1 MRLGGIFLK
10 YANVLPIKRKYVT
23 LPRAFFGEI
32 FSAGNLYGSDKNFY
46 MIRSVTI
53 KNFMSHADLDIK
65 EIPEINV
72 IIGKNDTGKTGL
84 LKLLYA
90 TVKSLE
96 IYSLKSVSTDV
107 SFKKELS
114 DKLYDTFMPRKNGLG
129 DLVAKGSKDK
139 LDVNVSIL
147 GNNNKYKQTIYYSF
161 GDRTERSIS
170 TCIEHVER
178 LPADSI
184 NALFVPAKEV
194 LTAFNDIRNI
204 RENFYGVGFDDTY
217 LDLIKALN
225 LETTKGRVAAELSRV
240 NKSLEDLFEGKIEQT
255 GQKEQP
261 FLFKKGN
268 QQFAMQQ
275 TAEGIKKIGIL
286 TTLITNR
293 QLGKGTILFMDEPE
307 TALHPEAVRQMVEM
321 LVAMSKAG
329 VQVFIASHS
338 YFVIKQLSNC
348 AKRDQLNINC
358 WNLARE
364 SGKLVSCSF
373 HNLIDGVLPSNS
385 IVEEALKMFDEEIK
399 IDLNV

>member
-1 MRLGGIFLK
+1 
-10 YANVLPIKRKYVT
+10 
-23 LPRAFFGEI
+23 
-32 FSAGNLYGSDKNFY
+32 
-46 MIRSVTI
+46 MIESITI
-53 KNFMSHADLDIK
+53 KNFMAHSDLSIK
-65 EIPEINV
+65 KLPEINV

-90 TVKSLE
+90 TIKSLE
-96 IYSLKSVSTDV
+96 IYTLKSKSSEV
-107 SFKKELS
+107 SFKKELAE
-114 DKLYDTFMPRKNGLG
+114 KLFDTFMPRKNGLG
-129 DLVAKGSKDK
+129 DLVQKGVKEK
-139 LDVNVSIL
+139 LEVNITI
-147 GNNNKYKQTIYYSF
+147 GNGKYKQPIYFSF
-161 GDRTERSIS
+161 GERTEKSIS
-170 TCIEHVER
+170 TCIEHVE
-178 LPADSI
+178 AINGNSI

-225 LETTKGRVAAELSRV
+225 LETTKGRVANELSQV

-261 FLFKKGN
+261 FIFKKGN

-293 QLGKGTILFMDEPE
+293 QLGKGTVLFMDEPE
-307 TALHPEAVRQMVEM
+307 TALHPDAIRQMVEM

-329 VQVFIASHS
+329 VQIFIASHS
-338 YFVIKQLSNC
+338 YFVIKQLANC
-348 AKRDQLNINC
+348 AKRDKINIGC
-358 WNLARE
+358 WNLSKE
-364 SGKLVSCSF
+364 NGKPVKNSF

-385 IVEEALKMFDEEIK
+385 IIDETLKMFDQEID
-399 IDLNV
+399 IDLKS